1 MPHTVMSNKGQV
13 IIPKAM
19 RDGRLWRTGT
29 RLEVL
34 DTPDG
39 VLMRP
44 PPADVEIPL
53 GSGLAAIRR
62 RIAYAGPV
70 VSLEAMDAALE
81 REAARGHLGGITPL
95 QALSPRSRGAE
106 DGQKSVQ
113 MA

>member
-13 IIPKAM
+13 IIPKAV

-39 VLMRP
+39 VLLRP
-44 PPADVEIPL
+44 PPADVKIPL

-81 REAARGHLGGITPL
+81 REAARGHLGGITPG
-95 QALSPRSRGAE
+95 AAAKPRTG
-106 DGQKSVQ
+106 
-113 MA
+113 